1 LYYTKEIGKY
11 DDYLAFI
18 EKANQLQK
26 LVWVFTGGDN
36 GWSNFKLPDQGIH
49 FRLAG
54 FKSKYAMPTEIL
66 PAFIQDPLKDNQ
78 FSILDQS
85 TTPFSIGFVGH
96 ADGSFKKWVKEL
108 AIHLKKKLTT
118 YRSKPI
124 DAQSFY
130 PSGVKRFQNL
140 KKLAKLDTLDTN
152 FILRNKYRAGL
163 DSSSKLLRK
172 TSEEEFKENI
182 QQNVFT
188 FCMRGGG
195 NFSIRF
201 YETLA
206 QGRIPFY
213 LDTDTQLPLE
223 DVIDWDKHIFM
234 FNPSDSIA
242 EIETKLSYFTSK
254 INILEVQKNNR
265 LLWQNSLTRKGYA
278 NQLYLKY
285 KLN

>member
-1 LYYTKEIGKY
+1 MSIKVYTNSSLLTQENRRNIFFIFLELSYTNDVWITNYFQRVDTAKQSDYFVWPLCLSYTKEIGKY

-66 PAFIQDPLKDNQ
+66 PAFIQDPLKDKQ

-85 TTPFSIGFVGH
+85 TTPLSIGFVGH

-124 DAQSFY
+124 DSQSFY

-140 KKLAKLDTLDTN
+140 KK
-152 FILRNKYRAGL
+152 
-163 DSSSKLLRK
+163 
-172 TSEEEFKENI
+172 
-182 QQNVFT
+182 
-188 FCMRGGG
+188 
-195 NFSIRF
+195 
-201 YETLA
+201 
-206 QGRIPFY
+206 
-213 LDTDTQLPLE
+213 
-223 DVIDWDKHIFM
+223 
-234 FNPSDSIA
+234 
-242 EIETKLSYFTSK
+242 
-254 INILEVQKNNR
+254 
-265 LLWQNSLTRKGYA
+265 
-278 NQLYLKY
+278 
-285 KLN
+285 